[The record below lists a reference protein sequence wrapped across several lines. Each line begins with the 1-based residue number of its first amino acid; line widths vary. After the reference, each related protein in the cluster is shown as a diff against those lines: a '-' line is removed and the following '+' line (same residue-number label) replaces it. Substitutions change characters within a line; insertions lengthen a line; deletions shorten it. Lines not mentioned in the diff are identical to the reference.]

1 MNNEL
6 NSYNIK
12 NHDGADKTKYNEGKI
27 SFDNDNIRFIKEN
40 APSVSESARVGET
53 FDDRKQKSSRASSR
67 DVGSNNGSG
76 GNTQTS
82 STGSSAG
89 SSVGSSATSAA
100 SSTAA
105 SATSAATSAA
115 SAISGSI
122 GALAGTV
129 AASVAAAVMVV
140 AAFVSTLT
148 INVSLLLAGMN
159 SLVFQVELNGAQE
172 EDFINPIVA
181 VLEDDGGGV
190 LGEQEIRPD
199 NLLLYYYDLQ
209 PGKEYLLTIKNEEK
223 IFVKKSFFTATEEK
237 EKGRVFALQENSE
250 ICVVVEHAEIKKGE
264 YYTLTVKDEKGKVV
278 FAKDGTE
285 ETAEY
290 RFTIYKTQSL
300 YITLSVNGATY
311 AVTQINA
318 TAEPEPQPDYDYS
331 AARWEWDEIKFS
343 YAYMVVPDRKGFDP
357 LRLNARIG
365 EPQVATRPT
374 CESSGEV
381 LYTATVTANGT
392 EYTDTKTKELPIID
406 HEYEFI
412 EKSVDED
419 GQVGVYE
426 HYECSICHK
435 CFDEDHNEINE
446 SELYVLLEYDYDK
459 EEWEWA
465 EDLSWANV
473 VFPELNGFD
482 PLKVQADLR
491 PYTTEPTTEQ
501 DGSKVVTAV
510 AEYNGKT
517 YKDSQIVVLPRI
529 EPEYDFDNPE
539 WNWEIDEGTGEY
551 TGNATLSFNE
561 IHGGKPLTEL
571 ASVQSQSSEPTC
583 ESSGEVLYTATVT
596 VNGTEY
602 SDTLLIELPLGHAY
616 GELIP
621 KNYEG
626 NGLKAHYHCETCDS
640 YFDEEYVKTTLE
652 DLALVLVEL
661 NIGNGNIILY
671 ADGYEQNGVFTAF
684 ENTENS
690 RYIISGYREADTP
703 LKFISRTKSGAN
715 VETVEY
721 YVDFNNA
728 EILGDSG
735 AWATALII
743 NPFSNTNIYMANVGT
758 GTTTIKGYNHVAF
771 SVQNANEH
779 VNIYIESENGFDSFV
794 CGDRYKGTSQ
804 LYKEKDNISV
814 YMNGAAVDSYG
825 NNI

>member
-199 NLLLYYYDLQ
+199 NLMLYYYDLQ

-290 RFTIYKTQSL
+290 RFTIDKTQSL

-331 AARWEWDEIKFS
+331 AARWEWDEIEFS
-343 YAYMVVPDRKGFDP
+343 YAYMVVPDRNGFDP

-374 CESSGEV
+374 CESAGEV

-392 EYTDTKTKELPIID
+392 EY
-406 HEYEFI
+406 
-412 EKSVDED
+412 
-419 GQVGVYE
+419 
-426 HYECSICHK
+426 
-435 CFDEDHNEINE
+435 
-446 SELYVLLEYDYDK
+446 
-459 EEWEWA
+459 
-465 EDLSWANV
+465 
-473 VFPELNGFD
+473 
-482 PLKVQADLR
+482 
-491 PYTTEPTTEQ
+491 
-501 DGSKVVTAV
+501 
-510 AEYNGKT
+510 
-517 YKDSQIVVLPRI
+517 
-529 EPEYDFDNPE
+529 
-539 WNWEIDEGTGEY
+539 
-551 TGNATLSFNE
+551 
-561 IHGGKPLTEL
+561 
-571 ASVQSQSSEPTC
+571 
-583 ESSGEVLYTATVT
+583 
-596 VNGTEY
+596 
-602 SDTLLIELPLGHAY
+602 SDTLLIELHSLGHDYGDLITEVPADCVTAGVAAHYECSVCHSVFDENKDATTLEALVISPLTHSGDPVMLKASNLSADMVDKYVYLMAKDKSAGVALGETNNTSSDMSLYTRFKISQIDGTNVTLTSPDGKYVRKSFAVIAFDSDTPQAIGVYEYGISIPTSSYQSYNPVYQDGAIRFVEMADASMTTIYMFLIVEPSHTY

-621 KNYEG
+621 ENYDG

-652 DLALVLVEL
+652 DLALGSSSVEL

-671 ADGYEQNGVFTAF
+671 ADGYEQNSAFTAF

-690 RYIISGYREADTP
+690 RYIISGYREDDTP
-703 LKFISRTKSGAN
+703 LKFVSTTKSG
-715 VETVEY
+715 VSVMTVDY

-728 EILGDSG
+728 EILGDT
-735 AWATALII
+735 WATALVI
-743 NPFSNTNIYMANVGT
+743 NPFSQTNIHMTNVGT

-771 SVQNANEH
+771 SVQDANEH
-779 VNIYIESENGFDSFV
+779 VNIYIESENGFNSFV
-794 CGDRYKGTSQ
+794 CGDSWNNTSH
-804 LYKEKDNISV
+804 LYESANISV
-814 YMNGAAVDSYG
+814 YMNGEAVDSYG